1 MMINSPRP
9 TVSLANSAQPDAIA
23 RYLNEHLSYLG
34 IRVKVLIQILQKKD
48 EVETVEFAT
57 NDGLQA
63 SDFTIISS
71 PRRLWVICDARN
83 SPDPSLLA
91 EPVAQHL
98 RALRL
103 EGFRDAVVRAQINA
117 ETNPDW
123 FWRIDLTPPE
133 EMVKDWAR
141 WGDVSAIALLLNQTL
156 IPQGIEVRVVIKD
169 LTLHLF
175 CSLLTKEA
183 GIPDR
188 QVALSAIAPLLESLA
203 PQGIHAV
210 NIYAVEANSGS
221 TAQDPAW
228 VEGLNLPASIHPALA
243 PTALTLAQQGDHDAL
258 IFLIQR
264 LVNPDLDRRLA
275 TGGIRISLKRKQDLL
290 HIMSEAL
297 ICPLQ
302 KQVAPPIAKFLSQIG
317 ISNVAGV
324 RIYGRRA
331 GQSSPLWNYGIDFVN
346 RNLLTSNTELAAQ
359 NAESVGVTQS
369 PQDRNSALA
378 ELHPNNF
385 KSAVKKRINDTAII
399 LQQGLCFTQLFI
411 PSTDLKEAGAIPH
424 TEGMKISANSQAV
437 KIACVWATLGLL
449 LTLQADWFIGY
460 FLRSSQQPAKVSQL
474 SSTPPQVQT
483 QAVATAKKSD
493 AEAIDLNP
501 LPELSLQKSKI
512 DSSSVFNSKGF
523 TEGSK
528 NSFTSDR
535 KPDPKQSLNASQQTK
550 TSTPGVTSSGIMSAS
565 SLVPQDIAKNNPTK
579 LAQIPE
585 TDNPSFNNTLLDQKL
600 ALYQQIC
607 AKSGT
612 PDILIVGSSRA
623 LRGVDPTALKAAL
636 AAKGYGDIS
645 VFNFGING
653 ATNQVVDFIIRR
665 LLTKNQLPKL
675 IIWADGARSF
685 NSGRVDL
692 TYSAIAA
699 SDGFQQ
705 LLAGNW
711 SPTNITDNSKI
722 TNTAKKSGSGLSFQS
737 VNNWL
742 IEILGKISTTYPL
755 RDRLKTVLSQQYASI
770 IPKTPQPPVAESN
783 ISSPETSLNVS
794 NFDVDGFLPLSIRFQ
809 PATYYKRYAKVSGD
823 YDSDYDSFELN
834 GQQDIAL
841 AALTQ
846 FLQEHKIPLVFVNVP
861 LTKQYLDPVRQKYEV
876 QFIKYIQQQQQQN
889 KLILQDLSLLWS
901 DQNQLFSDPSH
912 LNRYGA
918 FEVSKALAENSVI
931 PWSKK

>member
-1 MMINSPRP
+1 MMINSPPP
-9 TVSLANSAQPDAIA
+9 TVSLANSAPADAIA

-34 IRVKVLIQILQKKD
+34 IRVKVFSHIIQKKD
-48 EVETVEFAT
+48 EVQTVEFAT

-71 PRRLWVICDARN
+71 PLRLWVICDASN
-83 SPDPSLLA
+83 SPDPSMLA

-103 EGFRDAVVRAQINA
+103 EGFRDAVVRTQAQGK
-117 ETNPDW
+117 THPDW
-123 FWRIDLTPPE
+123 FWRIDLTPPD

-141 WGDVSAIALLLNQTL
+141 WGDVSAIAFLLNQTL
-156 IPQGIEVRVVIKD
+156 APQGIEVRVVIKD

-175 CSLLTKEA
+175 CSLLTKEV
-183 GIPDR
+183 GVPDR
-188 QVALSAIAPLLESLA
+188 EVVLGAIAHELESLA
-203 PQGIHAV
+203 PQGIHAAS
-210 NIYAVEANSGS
+210 IYALVANSS
-221 TAQDPAW
+221 LTAQDPAW
-228 VEGLNLPASIHPALA
+228 IEWLNLPASTHPALA

-258 IFLIQR
+258 IFLLQR

-275 TGGIRISLKRKQDLL
+275 TGGIRIILKRKQDLL

-297 ICPLQ
+297 ICPPQ
-302 KQVAPPIAKFLSQIG
+302 RQVAPQIAKFLSQIG
-317 ISNVAGV
+317 ISYVAGV

-331 GQSSPLWNYGIDFVN
+331 GTSSPLWNYGIDFVN
-346 RNLLTSNTELAAQ
+346 RNISTSESLD
-359 NAESVGVTQS
+359 SVGVTQNL
-369 PQDRNSALA
+369 QDGNSALA
-378 ELHPNNF
+378 QHHPNNF
-385 KSAVKKRINDTAII
+385 QSAVKKRINDTAII
-399 LQQGLCFTQLFI
+399 LQQKLCFSQLFI
-411 PSTDLKEAGAIPH
+411 PNTDLKDAVAIPH
-424 TEGMKISANSQAV
+424 TEGMEISANSQAV

-449 LTLQADWFIGY
+449 LTIQADWFIGY
-460 FLRSSQQPAKVSQL
+460 FLRSSQQSAKVSQL
-474 SSTPPQVQT
+474 SPTPPQVQT

-501 LPELSLQKSKI
+501 LPQLSLQKSKI
-512 DSSSVFNSKGF
+512 DNSSVFNGQGF
-523 TEGSK
+523 TGSNK
-528 NSFTSDR
+528 DSLKSDR
-535 KPDPKQSLNASQQTK
+535 QQSLKSSQPTK
-550 TSTPGVTSSGIMSAS
+550 TSPPEVKSSVQMSAS
-565 SLVPQDIAKNNPTK
+565 SLVPQDIAKNNPTN

-585 TDNPSFNNTLLDQKL
+585 TDNPSFNNSLLDQKL

-607 AKSGT
+607 AENGT

-623 LRGVDPTALKAAL
+623 LRGVDPATLKAAL
-636 AAKGYGDIS
+636 AAKGYGDLS

-665 LLTKNQLPKL
+665 LLTKKQLPKL

-692 TYSAIAA
+692 TYNAIAA

-705 LLAGNW
+705 LLAENW
-711 SPTNITDNSKI
+711 SPTNLTDNTEISD
-722 TNTAKKSGSGLSFQS
+722 TAKKSNSGLSSQS

-742 IEILGKISTTYPL
+742 NEILGKVSTTYPL
-755 RDRLKTVLSQQYASI
+755 RDRLKTVLSQQYTSI
-770 IPKTPQPPVAESN
+770 IPKTPQPPVKEPN
-783 ISSPETSLNVS
+783 TNLPETSLNVS

-809 PATYYKRYAKVSGD
+809 PTTYYKRYAKVSGD
-823 YDSDYDSFELN
+823 YDNDYDSFELN
-834 GQQDIAL
+834 GEQDIAL

-846 FLQEHKIPLVFVNVP
+846 FLADHQIPLVFVNMP
-861 LTKQYLDPVRQKYEV
+861 LTKQYLDPVRQKYEI
-876 QFIKYIQQQQQQN
+876 QFITYIQQQQQQN

-918 FEVSKALAENSVI
+918 FEVSKALAENSLI
-931 PWSKK
+931 PWLKK